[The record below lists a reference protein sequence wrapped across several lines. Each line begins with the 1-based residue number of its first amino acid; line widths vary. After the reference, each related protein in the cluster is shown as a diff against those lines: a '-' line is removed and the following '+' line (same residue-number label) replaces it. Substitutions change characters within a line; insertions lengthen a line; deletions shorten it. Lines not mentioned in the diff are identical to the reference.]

1 MLQPF
6 FAETEKEKYQRLSP
20 CLFSLFFSTPS
31 RRHEEPNLNRGISRD
46 STLSTNYSNFYGM
59 LRVIG
64 YEARWFKNPTS
75 SRGYDGLLEVS
86 IDEHS
91 GGGKRG

>member
-6 FAETEKEKYQRLSP
+6 IAETEKEKYQQLNL
-20 CLFSLFFSTPS
+20 CLFSLFFFAPS
-31 RRHEEPNLNRGISRD
+31 RRHEEPNLNRGSSRG

-64 YEARWFKNPTS
+64 YEAGWFKNPTS
-75 SRGYDGLLEVS
+75 SRGYDGLGE
-86 IDEHS
+86 
-91 GGGKRG
+91 R